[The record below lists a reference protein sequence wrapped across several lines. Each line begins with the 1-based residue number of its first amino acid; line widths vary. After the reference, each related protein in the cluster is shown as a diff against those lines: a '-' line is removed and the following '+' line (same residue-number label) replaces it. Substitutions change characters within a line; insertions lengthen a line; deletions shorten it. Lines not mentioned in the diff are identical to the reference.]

1 MSTLTVYIHGMVNEF
16 YLDRWVLVQTLHNVR
31 FFASVATDQKMQK
44 KLITETVNMFF
55 RYT

>member
-1 MSTLTVYIHGMVNEF
+1 MVNEF